1 MSSILNQMSDYPFV
15 TVSVY
20 DFCFGY
26 QDGVINTLAT
36 LAKFANKPVPFDK
49 FGLLI
54 KVDNIDMFMYLCHQE
69 KKIELNSYDDL

>member
-1 MSSILNQMSDYPFV
+1 MSSILNQVSDFPFV

-26 QDGVINTLAT
+26 RDGVINTLAT
-36 LAKFANKPVPFDK
+36 MAKLANKPVPFDK

-54 KVDNIDMFMYLCHQE
+54 KVDNNDNIIFMYR
-69 KKIELNSYDDL
+69 